1 MRRSGIIAEKLGQS
15 SLFTED
21 GRVEQVTLLKVDNCQ
36 VLGQRTND
44 KDGYSAVILGA
55 RNTKVSKINK
65 AQKSIFTKSKI
76 EPKSFMKEFRVSED
90 NLIEVG
96 SEVKAEHFKA
106 GQFVDVS
113 GTSIGKGFAGA
124 MKRHN
129 FAGLEATHGVSI
141 SHRSHGSTG
150 GCQDPGRVFKNK
162 KMAGQMGAKKVTKQ
176 NLQVL
181 DVNLEDNII
190 IVKGSVPGHKGG
202 IVYVTDAIKK
212 S

>member
-21 GRVEQVTLLKVDNCQ
+21 GRAEQVTLLKVDNCQ
-36 VLGQRTND
+36 VLGHRTNE

-55 RNTKVSKINK
+55 RNTKVSKVNK
-65 AQKSIFTKSKI
+65 AQKAIFTKSKI
-76 EPKSFMKEFRVSED
+76 EPKAHLKEFRVSED
-90 NLIEVG
+90 SFLEVG
-96 SEVKAEHFKA
+96 SEVKAEHFRE

-113 GTSIGKGFAGA
+113 GISLGKGFAGA

-162 KMAGQMGAKKVTKQ
+162 KMAGQMGAKRVTKQ
-176 NLQVL
+176 NLEVL
-181 DVNLEDNII
+181 GVNVEDNII
-190 IVKGSVPGHKGG
+190 LIKGSVPGHKGAV
-202 IVYVTDAIKK
+202 VYITDAIKK